1 MEGEDVEGVEMEG
14 EDVEEDEMEGE
25 DVEGVEMEGE
35 DIEGEE
41 GGEEFLHMCAL
52 YVCVC
57 VHASPNYLERQ
68 FF

>member
-1 MEGEDVEGVEMEG
+1 M
-14 EDVEEDEMEGE
+14 EMEGE